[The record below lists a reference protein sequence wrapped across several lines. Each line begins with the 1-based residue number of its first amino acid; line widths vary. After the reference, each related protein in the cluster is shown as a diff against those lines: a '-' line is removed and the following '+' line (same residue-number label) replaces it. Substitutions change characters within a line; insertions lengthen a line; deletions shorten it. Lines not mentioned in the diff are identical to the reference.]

1 MQTDSMSF
9 AALISNLVFGLAIG
23 GAARFAVPGP
33 DPMPMW
39 LTATLGLLGS
49 MLGGGVS
56 VALYGLF
63 APVKT
68 PPEVLQLLQ
77 REVSVSLNDA
87 TLKEKLLGQGIE
99 IESSTPEALRDLLQ
113 AEIAK
118 WARVIKD
125 AGITP
130 E

>member
-1 MQTDSMSF
+1 VE
-9 AALISNLVFGLAIG
+9 AGL
-23 GAARFAVPGP
+23 PS
-33 DPMPMW
+33 
-39 LTATLGLLGS
+39 L
-49 MLGGGVS
+49 VS

-77 REVSVSLNDA
+77 REVSAGLGDVA
-87 TLKEKLLGQGIE
+87 LKEKLLGQGIE
-99 IESSTPEALRDLLQ
+99 IESSSSEVLRDLLQ